1 MIIALGGDGGDEL
14 LLGYDTFIAHRLAE
28 VYERIPKLLRSQVIE
43 RAVSLLPVS
52 RNNMSFD
59 FKEFTTDEV
68 KELEGVWVYFDV
80 EETQGVLIARAWNEN
95 FMKAFRKFPRGFQT
109 RARMG
114 TISKKKDKE
123 VWHKLLAD
131 TILLDWKGVSDEGK
145 VLKYDKKVVVEQL
158 NKYKG
163 LVTFVWEAANE
174 ESLYHEEQEEED
186 EKNSLASF
194 ATA

>member
-1 MIIALGGDGGDEL
+1 MG
-14 LLGYDTFIAHRLAE
+14 
-28 VYERIPKLLRSQVIE
+28 
-43 RAVSLLPVS
+43 
-52 RNNMSFD
+52 FD
-59 FKEFTTDEV
+59 FKEFVTDEV

-80 EETQGVLIARAWNEN
+80 EETQGLLIARAWNEN

-123 VWHKLLAD
+123 VWHGLLAD
-131 TILLDWKGVSDEGK
+131 AILLNWKGVSDEGK

-163 LVTFVWEAANE
+163 LVSFVWEAACE
-174 ESLYHEEQEEED
+174 ESLYHAEQEEED
-186 EKNSLASF
+186 EKNSPASSD
-194 ATA
+194 TA